1 MCIRDSLGRHRGRP
15 EVADEVSTLAFL
27 GADGPGAAAAA
38 RNAAAVAA
46 ALEAIG
52 EGPPL
57 VVGPREALAKFGDP
71 FARRG
76 GHGDAPLLWR
86 RRVTSWL
93 AECEERHRFVVLE
106 CFDRGGGAAPKQF
119 LRHWS
124 RLALGNADKV
134 VVVAHG
140 ARSRALAPRSLE
152 RRALYDRGPARSVVV
167 LLAHEAGGPNP
178 KRSGRW
184 LAQRPSS
191 ARGPRL
197 VHVVVGDDSDL
208 ARAARILA
216 GRAVGVVLGGGGGRG
231 LGHLGVLRALEAGG
245 LPGSIGTVGSRRS
258 VLSVGAA
265 ATFGALWKGDRAFA
279 AASDGNHIGEP
290 VVSGGPL
297 PLTVGLSTGPPYVQK
312 DVELAIDAGYR
323 LFDTAQEYG
332 SEEAIGNALKKAFRS
347 GLKREDV
354 FVTTKV
360 DIYNM
365 GYEATIRSVR
375 ESFDLLGRLDGGIDL
390 VLIHW
395 PCPFVSK
402 DVPGAVQKYSS
413 LRKSTWEAVSYTH
426 LTLPTKA

>member
-1 MCIRDSLGRHRGRP
+1 MALLLPFVAAFSPRPAVSRMASVLRP
-15 EVADEVSTLAFL
+15 ETSTRVSMKHD
-27 GADGPGAAAAA
+27 GAQSSSVP
-38 RNAAAVAA
+38 
-46 ALEAIG
+46 
-52 EGPPL
+52 
-57 VVGPREALAKFGDP
+57 
-71 FARRG
+71 
-76 GHGDAPLLWR
+76 
-86 RRVTSWL
+86 
-93 AECEERHRFVVLE
+93 
-106 CFDRGGGAAPKQF
+106 CFESIETK
-119 LRHWS
+119 
-124 RLALGNADKV
+124 
-134 VVVAHG
+134 
-140 ARSRALAPRSLE
+140 
-152 RRALYDRGPARSVVV
+152 
-167 LLAHEAGGPNP
+167 
-178 KRSGRW
+178 
-184 LAQRPSS
+184 
-191 ARGPRL
+191 
-197 VHVVVGDDSDL
+197 
-208 ARAARILA
+208 
-216 GRAVGVVLGGGGGRG
+216 
-231 LGHLGVLRALEAGG
+231 LEAGG

-297 PLTVGLSTGPPYVQK
+297 PLTVGLGTGPPYVQK

-413 LRKSTWEAVSYTH
+413 LRKSTWEALEKLQQDGVAKQIGVSNFGKRH
-426 LTLPTKA
+426 LRELLAYATVRPAVNQVEVHPYNQRVELAKLVKTEGIRFEAYSPLGKGAIGLLEDPVLTRIARAKDKSVAAVILRWLLQRDITPIPLSRNAKRIRENLNVFDFALTEDEMRAIAKLERGQFVLRDDETLA